1 MRPLRFG
8 LPPMLAAATLSG
20 AAAAHHSFSAEFD
33 AAKPITIVGTIT
45 KARLV
50 NPPSWVDLD
59 VKAANGSVTN
69 WGFEFSTPAGLRDKG
84 VTKADLVFGTRL
96 KIEGHLAKN
105 GGPFGYAR
113 LATFPDG
120 RVVQTGG
127 ARGAPTGRRG
137 RHRKQRRD
145 LAESG
150 RSGTRI
156 IRLDGRPHLPDT
168 IKSWNADSR
177 GHWEGNTL
185 VVDVANNNAKALF
198 GRTGDFASENVHI
211 VERYIFAND
220 RKRYDY
226 VARFEDPT
234 VYARPWTATIP
245 ARRYTEADPA
255 GGGWHYEAI
264 VANRPRHQ
272 PVLNERMERICVE
285 NNGPFGGGAI
295 GVPLTDTI
303 IDR

>member
-1 MRPLRFG
+1 M
-8 LPPMLAAATLSG
+8 
-20 AAAAHHSFSAEFD
+20 
-33 AAKPITIVGTIT
+33 
-45 KARLV
+45 
-50 NPPSWVDLD
+50 
-59 VKAANGSVTN
+59 
-69 WGFEFSTPAGLRDKG
+69 
-84 VTKADLVFGTRL
+84 TKADMVFGTRL
-96 KIEGHLAKN
+96 KIEGYLAKN
-105 GGPFGYAR
+105 GGPFGHAR

-127 ARGAPTGRRG
+127 AQDAPTGRRG

-145 LAESG
+145 LAGSG

-156 IRLDGRPHLPDT
+156 IPLDGRPHLPDT

-185 VVDVANNNAKALF
+185 VVDVANNNAKELF

-211 VERYIFAND
+211 VARYIFAND
-220 RKRYDY
+220 RKRYNY

-264 VANRPRHQ
+264 VANRPGHQ
-272 PVLNERMERICVE
+272 PVLHERMERICVE